1 MSSSIDHVQAATL
14 AQALQ
19 TGHEDSPVELIETHI
34 SSVLLAGADAFKL
47 KKPLRLPFLDFTTL
61 AARRHFCAEE
71 LRINRRT
78 APQLYVAL
86 RPVLGPPD
94 APRLG
99 RADDAAD
106 AARAI
111 DWAVQMHRFDPAQG
125 LDRLAARGE
134 VDAALIDQL
143 AQALADFQ
151 AALPAPP
158 AGTAPP
164 GDPDTVWRWAD
175 DNLRSLAELAAA
187 LPPAR
192 PETLA
197 EQHTPAAEQAA
208 PDWPAEIARLRDW
221 SERRFTAL
229 RPLMAE
235 RHRAGRVREGHGD
248 LHLGNWVRLGG
259 VPVAFDAIEFNAE
272 LRWIDP
278 VSELAFPFMDLLA
291 HSRPD
296 LAWRLANG
304 WFELS
309 GDYAGAPLLGW
320 FAVYRALVRTKVA
333 LIEAAQAPAGGASA
347 PLARAEAHLR
357 LALRLAAPAGGLGGG
372 LGGGLSG
379 GLDGEPAAVPLLIAL
394 GGLSGSG
401 KSTVAQCCVEQ
412 LGALRLRSDVE
423 RKRLFGMRP
432 RQRPGQGG
440 APNAE
445 LLYGAAATA
454 ATYARLFELSRALL
468 GAGLSVV
475 FDAASLRR
483 SERDTRRQLARD
495 CGARHLL
502 LHCSAPPAVLAA
514 RVAARTQRDD
524 DASDADVTVLAR
536 QQGYDEALAP
546 DELADTLRID
556 TDRPLAQLCAEVGQR
571 LQALAATDA
580 AARLTFSAGE
590 AGREPS

>member
-1 MSSSIDHVQAATL
+1 MMVTTDLATAL
-14 AQALQ
+14 AQQLQ
-19 TGHEDSPVELIETHI
+19 RESHGAPVERIDTHI

-78 APQLYVAL
+78 APQLYVARL
-86 RPVLGPPD
+86 PVLGPPD

-106 AARAI
+106 AALAI
-111 DWAVQMHRFDPAQG
+111 DWAVQMRRFDPEQG

-134 VDAALIDQL
+134 LDAALIDQL
-143 AQALADFQ
+143 AQAMDAFH

-158 AGTAPP
+158 AGQAAP
-164 GDPDTVWRWAD
+164 GDPDTVWRWAA
-175 DNLRSLAELAAA
+175 DNLRSLAELAG
-187 LPPAR
+187 PGCAR
-192 PETLA
+192 
-197 EQHTPAAEQAA
+197 HWQA
-208 PDWPAEIARLRDW
+208 DIHRLQEW
-221 SERRFTAL
+221 STHRFATL

-235 RHRAGRVREGHGD
+235 RHRTGRVRECHGD

-278 VSELAFPFMDLLA
+278 VSDLAFPFMDLLA
-291 HSRPD
+291 HGRHD
-296 LAWRLANG
+296 LAWRLVNG

-309 GDYAGAPLLGW
+309 GDYAGVPLLGW
-320 FAVYRALVRTKVA
+320 FAVYRALVRAKVA
-333 LIEAAQAPAGGASA
+333 LIEAAQAPAGSSAA
-347 PLARAEAHLR
+347 PLARAEAHLQ
-357 LALRLAAPAGGLGGG
+357 LALRLAAQGGG
-372 LGGGLSG
+372 LGGGLDS
-379 GLDGEPAAVPLLIAL
+379 EPASTPLLIAL

-432 RQRPGQGG
+432 RQRPGQAG
-440 APNAE
+440 APGTE
-445 LLYGAAATA
+445 LLYSTAATE
-454 ATYARLFELSRALL
+454 ATYARLFALSRALL

-483 SERDTRRQLARD
+483 SERDTRRRLAHD

-514 RVAARTQRDD
+514 RVAARAQRDD

-536 QQGYDEALAP
+536 QQGFEEALDPA
-546 DELADTLRID
+546 ELADTLPID
-556 TDRPLAQLCAEVGQR
+556 TDRPLAQLCAEVGLLLR
-571 LQALAATDA
+571 TMLAAP
-580 AARLTFSAGE
+580 AGPDE
-590 AGREPS
+590 ISFRSGRTGREPA

>member
-1 MSSSIDHVQAATL
+1 MNPAAAGPPHAAGHDLAEALARSLQAA
-14 AQALQ
+14 
-19 TGHEDSPVELIETHI
+19 GPGEPVERIDTHI

-61 AARRHFCAEE
+61 AARCHFCAEE

-86 RPVLGPPD
+86 RPVLGPPQ

-99 RADDAAD
+99 RADNAAD

-134 VDAALIDQL
+134 LDAALIDRL

-158 AGTAPP
+158 EGAAPP

-175 DNLRSLAELAAA
+175 DNLHSLAELAAA

-192 PETLA
+192 PEAPA
-197 EQHTPAAEQAA
+197 EQHTPAAQRATPDDA

-221 SERRFTAL
+221 STRRFTAL

-278 VSELAFPFMDLLA
+278 VAELAFPFMDLLA
-291 HSRPD
+291 HDRHD
-296 LAWRLANG
+296 LAWRLASG
-304 WFELS
+304 WFERS

-320 FAVYRALVRTKVA
+320 FAVYRALVRAKVA
-333 LIEAAQAPAGGASA
+333 LIEAGQRPTGAATPGSAQGAA

-357 LALRLAAPAGGLGGG
+357 LALRLARLTGSDQPAP
-372 LGGGLSG
+372 
-379 GLDGEPAAVPLLIAL
+379 PPPLLIAL
-394 GGLSGSG
+394 AGLSGSG
-401 KSTVAQCCVEQ
+401 KSTLAQCAVEQ

-432 RQRPGQGG
+432 QQRPGQDG
-440 APNAE
+440 APLAE
-445 LLYGAAATA
+445 QLYATE
-454 ATYARLFELSRALL
+454 ATERTFARLDELARQLL
-468 GAGLSVV
+468 AAGLSVV
-475 FDAASLRR
+475 YDAASLRR
-483 SERDTRRQLARD
+483 RERDARRQLAHEV
-495 CGARHLL
+495 GAQHLL
-502 LHCSAPPAVLAA
+502 LHCQAPPEVLAA
-514 RVAARTQRDD
+514 RVCARARRAD
-524 DASDADVTVLAR
+524 DASDADVAVLQR
-536 QQGYDEALAP
+536 QLDVLEPPGADEQ
-546 DELADTLRID
+546 ADTLPID
-556 TDRPLAQLCAEVGQR
+556 TDRPIKALCATLAQDLRTWRDTNPGQP
-571 LQALAATDA
+571 A
-580 AARLTFSAGE
+580 
-590 AGREPS
+590 

>member
-1 MSSSIDHVQAATL
+1 MIATTDLATAL
-14 AQALQ
+14 AQQLQ
-19 TGHEDSPVELIETHI
+19 REPPGAPVERIDTHI

-99 RADDAAD
+99 RADDATD
-106 AARAI
+106 AAQAI

-134 VDAALIDQL
+134 LDAALIDQL
-143 AQALADFQ
+143 AQAMAAFH

-158 AGTAPP
+158 ADQAAP
-164 GDPDTVWRWAD
+164 GDPDTVWRWAA
-175 DNLRSLAELAAA
+175 DNLRSLAELAGSGG
-187 LPPAR
+187 AR
-192 PETLA
+192 
-197 EQHTPAAEQAA
+197 HWQA
-208 PDWPAEIARLRDW
+208 DIHRLQDW
-221 SERRFTAL
+221 STRRFATL

-235 RHRAGRVREGHGD
+235 RHRAGRVRECHGD

-272 LRWIDP
+272 LRWLDP
-278 VSELAFPFMDLLA
+278 VSDLAFPFMDLLA
-291 HSRPD
+291 HGRHD
-296 LAWRLANG
+296 LAWQLVNG

-320 FAVYRALVRTKVA
+320 FAVYRALVRAKVA
-333 LIEAAQAPAGGASA
+333 LIEAGQAPAALTSA
-347 PLARAEAHLR
+347 PLARAEAHLQ
-357 LALRLAAPAGGLGGG
+357 LALRLAAQGGG
-372 LGGGLSG
+372 LGG
-379 GLDGEPAAVPLLIAL
+379 EPASTPLLIAL

-401 KSTVAQCCVEQ
+401 KSTVAQCCAEQ

-423 RKRLFGMRP
+423 RKRLFGMSP
-432 RQRPGQGG
+432 RQRPGQAG
-440 APNAE
+440 APGAE
-445 LLYGAAATA
+445 RLYSTAATE
-454 ATYARLFELSRALL
+454 ATYARLFALSRALL

-483 SERDTRRQLARD
+483 SERDMRRQLAHD

-524 DASDADVTVLAR
+524 DASDADIAVLTR
-536 QQGYDEALAP
+536 QRGFEEALDP
-546 DELADTLRID
+546 TELADTLQID
-556 TDRPLAQLCAEVGQR
+556 TDRPLAQLCAEFGQQ
-571 LQALAATDA
+571 LQAALTAPAWPGQVSFSPGGTDH
-580 AARLTFSAGE
+580 
-590 AGREPS
+590 EPS